1 MLEQKKNFFS
11 LFRNKKPRLIYIF
24 CILLGFLFSH
34 QVLAVRS
41 SKVGNGTSFITNPIT
56 DAFAINLGYANA
68 NTLIKA
74 KSLGYSETSADGALY
89 TNAISNSASGLTY
102 LSYCQ
107 TKYNK
112 RCDELDKTIY
122 QEVSTKTKRALN
134 VSYTSYNTT
143 TGYGN
148 ETVRTNG
155 LIRRSDST
163 TWAPSC
169 YYIDANNV
177 NNSIYLGENVA
188 NVPVNGYGYY
198 NDIINLAAQLAEQR
212 TSTSL
217 ILSSGTPYQSG
228 VVLKKKISTGYQNLT
243 GIGFNKVFCNY
254 IMTINVDAAF
264 NNNDIY
270 QVNKITCTSASG
282 GFASGYPTC
291 SYQ

>member
-1 MLEQKKNFFS
+1 MK
-11 LFRNKKPRLIYIF
+11 NKKLSTLSQ
-24 CILLGFLFSH
+24 LLLVFIGVFYSTH
-34 QVLAVRS
+34 NALAVKS
-41 SKVGNGTSFITNPIT
+41 SKVGDGTTFITNPIT

-122 QEVSTKTKRALN
+122 QGVSTKTKRALN
-134 VSYTSYNTT
+134 VSYTSYGKT

-155 LIRRSDST
+155 LVRRSDAT

-198 NDIINLAAQLAEQR
+198 NDIINLAAALAEQR

-228 VVLKKKISTGYQNLT
+228 VVLKKRIGPGNQSTDYQNVT